1 MGLYTCTAT
10 NLAGAITTNITLSVL
25 DKPKFVKPMI
35 DKKVGCI
42 IFIHSFNL
50 FLFVFYSCRVHSF
63 FHSFFHS
70 SFHIFIH
77 SFIYT
82 FIYICIHLLIYSL
95 IQLFFLHLV
104 FKHSFIQSSNQ
115 SFILLFILTSFL
127 FCRWWRLFLFFL
139 AFM

>member
-50 FLFVFYSCRVHSF
+50 FLFVFYSCHVHSF

-82 FIYICIHLLIYSL
+82 FIYSIVKSIIHSVIHPHFISFLSLVEIVFVLSCIHVI
-95 IQLFFLHLV
+95 
-104 FKHSFIQSSNQ
+104 
-115 SFILLFILTSFL
+115 
-127 FCRWWRLFLFFL
+127 
-139 AFM
+139 